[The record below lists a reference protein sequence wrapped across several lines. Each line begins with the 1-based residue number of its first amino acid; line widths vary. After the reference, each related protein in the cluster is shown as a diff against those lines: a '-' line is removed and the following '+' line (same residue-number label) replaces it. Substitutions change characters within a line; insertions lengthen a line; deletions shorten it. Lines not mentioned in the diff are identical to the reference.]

1 MRQVFGK
8 YRGKVVNNV
17 DPLQLGRVQVSSP
30 DALGEGRLGW
40 AMPCV
45 PYAGPGVGFF
55 AVPPVGANVWVECEG
70 GNPDRPIWSGC
81 FWGSGEVPVLPAV
94 AQAKVLKTDGVK
106 LTINDVPGAG
116 GLTLEVGPPVV
127 QAPMKLNFDASGIE
141 LSNDAASVKL
151 TPVSVLVNGG
161 GPEVI

>member
-1 MRQVFGK
+1 MSVATITRNSWRGDRVSPSPAKGWGTHAGGADMRQVFGK

-106 LTINDVPGAG
+106 LT
-116 GLTLEVGPPVV
+116 
-127 QAPMKLNFDASGIE
+127 
-141 LSNDAASVKL
+141 
-151 TPVSVLVNGG
+151 PVSVLVNGG